1 MFIDKGE
8 EFVLLTDSISQPLG
22 FSLPPHTNKID
33 GQSSADD
40 PKADGALDWSLP
52 EGDDDKEEAG

>member
-1 MFIDKGE
+1 M
-8 EFVLLTDSISQPLG
+8 FVLLTDSIYQPLG

-40 PKADGALDWSLP
+40 PEADGALDWSLP
-52 EGDDDKEEAG
+52 EGDDDKEEAS